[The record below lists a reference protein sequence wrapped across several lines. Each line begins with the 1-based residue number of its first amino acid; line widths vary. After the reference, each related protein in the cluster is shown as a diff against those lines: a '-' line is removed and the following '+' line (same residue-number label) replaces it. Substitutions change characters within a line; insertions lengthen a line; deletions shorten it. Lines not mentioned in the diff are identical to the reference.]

1 MKFMMFMIPKVYQPG
16 TPAEEQA
23 GEGFA
28 PPAEAVEAM
37 MKFNEELAKAGALI
51 ALDGLH
57 PPMNGARVSFKG
69 ETPSVTDG
77 PFAEAKEVIGGYWV
91 IDVDSKA
98 DAVEWARKCPAAEGD
113 VIEIRQ
119 VFEEEDFPE
128 DVRDAADNPTVK
140 EAVERGKQSHK

>member
-1 MKFMMFMIPKVYQPG
+1 MIPTVYQPD
-16 TPAEEQA
+16 TPADEQA
-23 GEGFA
+23 GEDFA

-37 MKFNEELAKAGALI
+37 MKFNEELAEAGALI
-51 ALDGLH
+51 TLDGLH
-57 PPMNGARVSFKG
+57 PPTRGARVSFKG

-91 IDVDSKA
+91 IDVNSKDEA
-98 DAVEWARKCPAAEGD
+98 IEWAKKCPAAEGD

-128 DVRDAADNPTVK
+128 DVRQAADNPAVK
-140 EAVERGKQSHK
+140 KAVERGKAGE

>member
-1 MKFMMFMIPKVYQPG
+1 MKFMMFMIPKVYQPE

-23 GEGFA
+23 GEVFS
-28 PPAEAVEAM
+28 PSAEEVEPM
-37 MKFNEELAKAGALI
+37 MKFNEELARAGALI
-51 ALDGLH
+51 SLDGLH
-57 PPMNGARVSFKG
+57 PPANGARVAFNG

-91 IDVDSKA
+91 IDVNSKEEA
-98 DAVEWARKCPAAEGD
+98 IEWARKCPADEGD

-128 DVRDAADNPTVK
+128 DVRQAIDNPAVK
-140 EAVERGKQSHK
+140 EAVERGKATP